1 MSTSKYFDRI
11 CVIVTVLALIIT
23 TLFMFGERLGI
34 RKIVDED
41 REGYEAASGFTN
53 NDMNS
58 GWDDSEAT
66 LIALSDDSAE
76 ISGDGAYWNDG
87 NVVIGA
93 AGKYIVS
100 GTLSDGSIVVDAYD
114 SSKVFIRL
122 NGVNV
127 YCSDDAAFR
136 VEQADKVFLTLAD
149 GSNNEFESGSNYSE
163 TALSDNTGGTIF
175 SHDDLTINGDGSLT
189 VTASYK
195 HGIDCNDKMVIA
207 GGNITINAPQ
217 DGIHANDG
225 VNITNTTLTVNAE
238 DDGIN
243 GGESVLIAGG
253 TVNISGCYEGIEALT
268 VEISGGD
275 VTIECSDDGINANG
289 GSGGFGG
296 MDGMGGNFGGGMR
309 QNFGEDFEPGSEP
322 PEGMQKPDD
331 IQMPDGNSSN
341 KRFGGKRPGEFGE
354 ESDGKA
360 ASENVENAVSEN
372 EETWIHISGG
382 NITILNSS
390 GRDSDGLDSNG
401 DIIITGGNILISLT
415 GSGGN
420 NAIDYGSESGGV
432 CEISGGTII
441 ACGSSSMA
449 EAFSQT
455 STQGVILY
463 MFGEEANSGTPVTV
477 SDSDGNVIL
486 SWEVPYSYSA
496 ATVSHPSMTTG
507 NDYTVTV
514 GESSTTI
521 PLDEIS
527 TSYGEA
533 SHGGMGGKQRDILV
547 K

>member
-11 CVIVTVLALIIT
+11 CVIVTVLSLIIT

-34 RKIVDED
+34 RKVVDED
-41 REGYEAASGFTN
+41 SEGHEAASGFTN
-53 NDMNS
+53 NDMDS

-66 LIALSDDSAE
+66 LIVLSDDSAE

-149 GSNNEFESGSNYSE
+149 GSDNVFESGSNYSE

-225 VNITNTTLTVNAE
+225 VNITDTTLTVNAE

-268 VEISGGD
+268 VEISDGD

-296 MDGMGGNFGGGMR
+296 MGGNFGGGM
-309 QNFGEDFEPGSEP
+309 QMPDDMPEPGSESS
-322 PEGMQKPDD
+322 EGEFRQ
-331 IQMPDGNSSN
+331 
-341 KRFGGKRPGEFGE
+341 RRPGQGEFPHRPEDSGDMSQSDTKMPPADMSGE
-354 ESDGKA
+354 SNSDI
-360 ASENVENAVSEN
+360 ENA

-432 CEISGGTII
+432 CEISGGTVI
-441 ACGSSSMA
+441 ACASSSMA

-463 MFGEEANSGTPVTV
+463 MFDEEANSGTPVTV

-496 ATVSHPSMTTG
+496 VTVSHPSMTTG

-533 SHGGMGGKQRDILV
+533 SHGGMGGKSRDILV

>member
-11 CVIVTVLALIIT
+11 CVIVTVIALIIT
-23 TLFMFGERLGI
+23 TLFMFGEKLGI

-41 REGYEAASGFTN
+41 QEGYETLSGFTS
-53 NDMNS
+53 NDLNS

-66 LIALSDDSAE
+66 IITLNGDSAE
-76 ISGDGAYWNDG
+76 ISGNGAYWNDG
-87 NVVIGA
+87 NIVMA
-93 AGKYIVS
+93 NAGKYVIS

-114 SSKVFIRL
+114 SSKVFIKL
-122 NGVNV
+122 AGTSV

-136 VEQADKVFLTLAD
+136 VEQADKVFLTLEEGTD
-149 GSNNEFESGSNYSE
+149 NSFESGSAYSE
-163 TALSDNTGGTIF
+163 TAISDNTGGAVF

-189 VTASYK
+189 ITAAYK
-195 HGIDCNDKMVIA
+195 HGIDCNDKLVIA

-225 VNITNTTLTVNAE
+225 VNITNATITVNAA

-243 GGESVLIAGG
+243 GGESVLISGG
-253 TVNISGCYEGIEALT
+253 TVNISGCYEGIEAVT
-268 VEISGGD
+268 VEINAGD

-296 MDGMGGNFGGGMR
+296 MGGNFGGRMQ
-309 QNFGEDFEPGSEP
+309 QNPNAEFPQR
-322 PEGMQKPDD
+322 PEGGGDWSQSDRKMPPGN
-331 IQMPDGNSSN
+331 MPD
-341 KRFGGKRPGEFGE
+341 
-354 ESDGKA
+354 ESGSKDGTDTDTEA
-360 ASENVENAVSEN
+360 E
-372 EETWIHISGG
+372 EETWIHINGG
-382 NITILNSS
+382 NITILNGS

-401 DIIITGGNILISLT
+401 DIVITGGNILISLT

-449 EAFSQT
+449 EAFSST

-463 MFGEEANSGTPVTV
+463 MPNEEAAGQTQLSVTDSAGTTL
-477 SDSDGNVIL
+477 L

-496 ATVSHPSMTTG
+496 VTVSHPSMTTG
-507 NDYTVTV
+507 NDYTITA
-514 GESSTTI
+514 GEISETI
-521 PLDEIS
+521 TLDEIS
-527 TSYGEA
+527 TTYGEA
-533 SHGGMGGKQRDILV
+533 AQGGMGGMGGQPRKNLI